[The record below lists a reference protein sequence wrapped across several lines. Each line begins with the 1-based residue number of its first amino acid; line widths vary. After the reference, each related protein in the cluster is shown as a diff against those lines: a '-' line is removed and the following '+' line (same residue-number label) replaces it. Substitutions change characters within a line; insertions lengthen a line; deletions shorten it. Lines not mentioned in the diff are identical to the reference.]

1 MNGTRVLITGA
12 TSGLG
17 REMARQL
24 GRRGFRLALTGRR
37 ADKLR
42 EAAQEAAGAGGE
54 CLELCGDAADAE
66 SVRGHYARIREAWGG
81 LDWAVLNAGVSL
93 SQSAREFTAE
103 NYRTTMTVNVL
114 GTALWLEAV
123 LPDMLAARAGLIA
136 GIASVAAWRGLPSS
150 GAYCAS
156 KAAMVAMLESVRIDL
171 RGTGVEVVTVCPGFV
186 KSEMTARH
194 KPGDMPFLLETEDGV
209 RRMIAGIEARR
220 RLVHFP
226 WQLSLPMKYLVRN
239 LPGFLYEPIAAC
251 FDPNRKKRA

>member
-123 LPDMLAARAGLIA
+123 LPHARRAPGSSPDSERSGLAGAAGSGPTARTRRRWSPWNRSHRPA
-136 GIASVAAWRGLPSS
+136 
-150 GAYCAS
+150 
-156 KAAMVAMLESVRIDL
+156 
-171 RGTGVEVVTVCPGFV
+171 GTGVEVVTVCRGFV
-186 KSEMTARH
+186 
-194 KPGDMPFLLETEDGV
+194 
-209 RRMIAGIEARR
+209 
-220 RLVHFP
+220 
-226 WQLSLPMKYLVRN
+226 
-239 LPGFLYEPIAAC
+239 
-251 FDPNRKKRA
+251 RAK